1 MDSHSVLLNLSKFES
16 LDIEFSNVVY
26 SVQGGIR
33 GSNKKILKGIN
44 GLFKSGEITAIM
56 GPSGAGKSTL
66 LNILT
71 GFKQNKNLKGE
82 INYLINGKEKKTW
95 NMYKKQS
102 CYILQEDQLPNFFT
116 VNELMIMS
124 ANFKIDNSLCKNA
137 KQMLIDDILK
147 ALDLMQSKN
156 THTNRLSGG
165 QKKRLSVALE
175 LIDNP
180 SVMFLD
186 EPTTGLDS
194 SSSLQCITMLQKLA
208 KKGHTIICTIHQPSA
223 NIFEMFNHVYLLSD
237 GQCMYDGAAVNV
249 VDYFHDLGLYCPKY
263 HNPADYMI
271 EVVSNEYGNFEDLLI
286 TAVKNNQTWLTNTPS
301 KLMIQNDS
309 QNYKENGKTP
319 VMIKKPSEFTRFFIL
334 LNRYFI
340 QFYRDWTIVYLK
352 VFVHFVLGLIF
363 GLFFNSIGN
372 ESTKVLNNVGFLMI
386 ILIYLTYTNMMP
398 SVLKFPLEIRLLKK
412 EQFNNWYNLKTYYLA
427 LLIANLPVQLIF
439 TITVCVISYVLSSQ
453 PLDWNRMLMF
463 IGISGLTTLV
473 ADSFGLIIGSSINPI
488 NGTFVSVIMLCIFV
502 LLSGFFVFFHHMHKY
517 IYYFSYLS
525 YLRYSLDGLID
536 TIYGYDREKLNC
548 PSLTYCNYRMPQ
560 TIFLEFGIV
569 NGAYW
574 YDIIILIINFLFYRI
589 LAYYTLKRTLSI
601 T

>member
-1 MDSHSVLLNLSKFES
+1 MYSHSVLLNLPKFES
-16 LDIEFSNVVY
+16 IDIEFSNVVY
-26 SVQGGIR
+26 SVRDGIR
-33 GSNKKILKGIN
+33 GSNKNILKGIN
-44 GLFKSGEITAIM
+44 GFFKSGEITAIM

-71 GFKQNKNLKGE
+71 GFKQNINLKGE
-82 INYLINGKEKKTW
+82 INYLINGNEKKSW
-95 NMYKKQS
+95 NVYKKQS
-102 CYILQEDQLPNFFT
+102 CYILQEDQLPNLFT

-137 KQMLIDDILK
+137 KQMLIDDILDT
-147 ALDLMQSKN
+147 LDLMQSKN
-156 THTNRLSGG
+156 THTNNLSGG

-180 SVMFLD
+180 PVMFLD

-208 KKGHTIICTIHQPSA
+208 KDGHTIICTIHQPSA
-223 NIFEMFNHVYLLSD
+223 HIFEMFDHVYLLSD

-271 EVVSNEYGNFEDLLI
+271 DIVSNEYGDFKDQLI
-286 TAVKNNQTWLTNTPS
+286 AAVKNNKTFLTNTPS
-301 KLMIQNDS
+301 KLIIQNDS
-309 QNYKENGKTP
+309 QNYKENGKM
-319 VMIKKPSEFTRFFIL
+319 VVFIKKPSEFTRFFIL

-352 VFVHFVLGLIF
+352 TFIHFVLGLIF
-363 GLFFNSIGN
+363 GLFFNSVGN
-372 ESTKVLNNVGFLMI
+372 ESNKVISNIGFLMI
-386 ILIYLTYTNMMP
+386 LLIYLTYTNMMP
-398 SVLKFPLEIRLLKK
+398 SVLKFPLEIGLLKK

-427 LLIANLPVQLIF
+427 QLIANLPIQLIF
-439 TITVCVISYVLSSQ
+439 TLTVCLTSYVLSSQ

-463 IGISGLTTLV
+463 IGISGLTTLI

-488 NGTFVSVIMLCIFV
+488 NGTFVSVIMTCVFFM
-502 LLSGFFVFFHHMHKY
+502 LSGFFVFFHHMHKY

-525 YLRYSLDGLID
+525 YLRYSLNGLID
-536 TIYGYDREKLNC
+536 SVYGYDREKLNC
-548 PSLTYCNYRMPQ
+548 PSLTYCNFRIPQ
-560 TIFLEFGIV
+560 SIFLELGMA
-569 NGAYW
+569 NGTYW
-574 YDIIILIINFLFYRI
+574 YDVMILIINFFFYRI

-601 T
+601 I

>member
-1 MDSHSVLLNLSKFES
+1 MYSHAVLLNFPKFES
-16 LDIEFSNVVY
+16 IDIEFSNVVY
-26 SVQGGIR
+26 SVRRGIR

-44 GLFKSGEITAIM
+44 GLFRSGEITAIM

-71 GFKQNKNLKGE
+71 GFKQNENLKGE
-82 INYLINGKEKKTW
+82 INYINNGKEKKNW
-95 NMYKKQS
+95 SVYKKHS

-116 VNELMIMS
+116 VNELMIMA
-124 ANFKIDNSLCKNA
+124 ANFKIDNSLCKKS
-137 KQMLIDDILK
+137 KQMLIDDILD
-147 ALDLMQSKN
+147 ALDLMQTKN
-156 THTNRLSGG
+156 THTNGLSGG

-180 SVMFLD
+180 PVMFLD

-208 KKGHTIICTIHQPSA
+208 KNGHTIICTIHQPSA

-263 HNPADYMI
+263 HNPADFMI
-271 EVVSNEYGNFEDLLI
+271 EVVSNEYGDFKDLLI
-286 TAVKNNQTWLTNTPS
+286 TAAKNNRTWLTNTPS

-309 QNYKENGKTP
+309 QNFNDNGKTL
-319 VMIKKPSEFTRFFIL
+319 VLIKKPSEFTRFFIL
-334 LNRYFI
+334 INRYFI

-352 VFVHFVLGLIF
+352 IFVHFTLGLIF

-372 ESTKVLNNVGFLMI
+372 ESNKVINNVGFLMI

-439 TITVCVISYVLSSQ
+439 TLTVCVISYILTSQ
-453 PLDWNRMLMF
+453 PLHWNRMLMF

-488 NGTFVSVIMLCIFV
+488 NGTFVSVITMCVFFMLA
-502 LLSGFFVFFHHMHKY
+502 GFFVFFHHMHKY

-548 PSLTYCNYRMPQ
+548 PSLVYCNFRIPQ
-560 TIFLEFGIV
+560 SIFLEFGIA

-574 YDIIILIINFLFYRI
+574 YDVMILIINFLFYRI
-589 LAYYTLKRTLSI
+589 LAYYTLKRTLSV